1 MSSTKNIL
9 LDKSMQEEPHGIGAM
24 PEKSSVFSPD
34 DLAQRERDFA
44 LQHALEGVQTMKEFW
59 QSGDRVKM
67 AFAMKFCSDVQEW
80 FNYLYFDSAFLSF
93 GSDENYMNPEP
104 DYDNLAREMDNRRW
118 EVCNA

>member
-9 LDKSMQEEPHGIGAM
+9 LDKAMQEEPHGIGAM
-24 PEKSSVFSPD
+24 PEKPSAFSPD

-44 LQHALEGVQTMKEFW
+44 LQEALSGLQTMKEFW
-59 QSGDRVKM
+59 YSGDRVKM

-80 FNYLYFDSAFLSF
+80 FLYLYNDSAFLSF